1 MRVSKI
7 DPDYIT
13 LIEGLKEKIQA
24 ARMRAMIT
32 ANQELIR
39 VYWEIGKSIVEQQQ
53 SKSWGEKFLQQLSA
67 DLQHSFPGM
76 GGFSLGNLNRAK
88 LFYASYPDFESASLI
103 SKLPWSHV
111 ILLMQRIKQPSTRD
125 WYAKYGIENGWSRS
139 ALTHHIETQLFERQ
153 GINIEKTSNYLEKL
167 PAPQSELALDIL
179 KCPYNLKFTGLFEDA
194 HEKDIE
200 SQTINHICKFLIE
213 LGSGFAF
220 VGRQFPIEVS
230 SKDYFIDLLFY
241 HLKLRAFVVIEI
253 KATEFKPEHAGQ
265 LNFYLTAVDRHVKHS
280 QDNPTIGILLCK
292 SHDKTVA
299 EYALG
304 DINKPIGVSN
314 YDLLKAIPENLRAEL
329 PTEEELETVLSQL
342 EKEDS

>member
-1 MRVSKI
+1 M
-7 DPDYIT
+7 
-13 LIEGLKEKIQA
+13 
-24 ARMRAMIT
+24 T

-39 VYWEIGKSIVEQQQ
+39 VYWEIGKSIVAQQQ
-53 SKSWGEKFLQQLSA
+53 SKSWGEKFLQQLST

-76 GGFSLGNLNRAK
+76 GGFSLSNLKRVR
-88 LFYASYPDFESASLI
+88 LFYESYPDFESGAQLLRQ
-103 SKLPWSHV
+103 LPWSHI
-111 ILLMQRIKQPSTRD
+111 ILLIQKIKDISIRD
-125 WYAKYGIENGWSRS
+125 WYAKYDIENGWSRS
-139 ALTHHIETQLFERQ
+139 SLEHHIATQLFERQ

-200 SQTINHICKFLIE
+200 NQTINHICKFLVE

-220 VGRQFPIEVS
+220 VGRQFPLEVS
-230 SKDYFIDLLFY
+230 DKDYFIDLLFY

-265 LNFYLTAVDRHVKHS
+265 LNFYLTAVDRHLKHP

-299 EYALG
+299 EYALS

-329 PTEEELETVLSQL
+329 PTEEELEIVLSKL
-342 EKEDS
+342 ENRKF